1 MIPRARISFQTQT
14 KAAPRFLYIAMD
26 LRRRTAQSS
35 ANLISSPPRFHGIGR
50 GRRGTSSSA
59 ASWPPRPDSRC
70 LPSSFRRWR
79 RPPSTRS
86 CRSRTTAVVL
96 HWDGCLYTDVQPQR
110 RRETPRRSVAPT
122 STSFSKSGRLVELGH
137 LAGRERQC
145 KRRRKDVLLRRL
157 EHHERLHL
165 RRTKF
170 VCILHERYVVL
181 LA

>member
-1 MIPRARISFQTQT
+1 
-14 KAAPRFLYIAMD
+14 MD
-26 LRRRTAQSS
+26 LRRRTALSS
-35 ANLISSPPRFHGIGR
+35 ANLISSPPRFHGVGR

-79 RPPSTRS
+79 RPSSHLS
-86 CRSRTTAVVL
+86 CRSLTIFVFVNL
-96 HWDGCLYTDVQPQR
+96 NCLFYTGFQPQR
-110 RRETPRRSVAPT
+110 RRVTQRRSVAPT
-122 STSFSKSGRLVELGH
+122 SISFSKSGRLVELGH

-165 RRTKF
+165 HRTKF

>member
-1 MIPRARISFQTQT
+1 
-14 KAAPRFLYIAMD
+14 MD

-35 ANLISSPPRFHGIGR
+35 ANLISSPPRFHGVGR

-79 RPPSTRS
+79 RPSSTSYSSWRRPSSTRS

-96 HWDGCLYTDVQPQR
+96 HWNGCLYTGVQPQR

-122 STSFSKSGRLVELGH
+122 SISFSKSGRLVELGH

-157 EHHERLHL
+157 EHHEWLHL

-170 VCILHERYVVL
+170 VRILHERYVVL